1 MSGNNINFEDKK
13 IKKCDFYKNKKN
25 NKYTKMRITD
35 NSAQWLKNLAN
46 DNLKREIE
54 LRNRQHKANAK
65 DHDICL
71 WLLHNEEYKRKNGL
85 KLVQNSL
92 VPLDYPYNTVQQL

>member
-13 IKKCDFYKNKKN
+13 MKKSDFYKNKKN

-35 NSAQWLKNLAN
+35 NSAQWLNK
-46 DNLKREIE
+46 IE

>member
-1 MSGNNINFEDKK
+1 MEPLKP
-13 IKKCDFYKNKKN
+13 
-25 NKYTKMRITD
+25 
-35 NSAQWLKNLAN
+35 QWLKDLAK

-54 LRNRQHKANAK
+54 LRNRQHKPNSK

-71 WLLHNEEYKRKNGL
+71 WLLHNRECKRKHGL

-92 VPLDYPYNTVQQL
+92 VPLDYLYNTVVSIN